1 MPPAAIGET
10 IYQRDYRI
18 GSALKKISD
27 ENAGMSLLVNHHDRK
42 AQADDFVDTQLD
54 ALGRSGAGA
63 GDEDDPLAAP
73 VPGEPLHLLPVP
85 DCRRAARLPVV
96 LNGERLT
103 TAGLRAW
110 LAHSGM
116 HGGLGGR
123 SSSSITEVAWASA

>member
-73 VPGEPLHLLPVP
+73 CPESRCIFCRCLTAAALLA
-85 DCRRAARLPVV
+85 CR
-96 LNGERLT
+96 
-103 TAGLRAW
+103 
-110 LAHSGM
+110 
-116 HGGLGGR
+116 
-123 SSSSITEVAWASA
+123 